1 MVADVDRM
9 FRVNADGCANRC
21 SDLLDALFDVANMI
35 ASQRCDPEEI
45 FGPVLTVARFSREE
59 EAAAL
64 ANGTDYSLAAA
75 VWTRDLDRALRM
87 TEALRAGTVWVNTY
101 GPTDARLPWAA
112 CVSSPASHA
121 IPAGARS
128 RTIRTKRRC
137 GSDAPPRP
145 ENSHWQRV
153 DAY

>member
-1 MVADVDRM
+1 MVANVDRM

-101 GPTDARLPWAA
+101 GPTDARLPWGGMGGQSGFGRDLGRSAIENYTDQKTVWIRRAA
-112 CVSSPASHA
+112 AA
-121 IPAGARS
+121 
-128 RTIRTKRRC
+128 
-137 GSDAPPRP
+137 
-145 ENSHWQRV
+145 
-153 DAY
+153 